1 MMVFFVGF
9 MLLAQVGINARLGME
24 GVLIGSAVVLGPII
38 AGPKI
43 GAFALVG
50 ILLWVN

>member
-1 MMVFFVGF
+1 MPDRAWG
-9 MLLAQVGINARLGME
+9 E
-24 GVLIGSAVVLGPII
+24 VLIGSAVVLGPII
-38 AGPKI
+38 AGLKI